1 MAVDGDGTD
10 GGGGSQPPG
19 KNAAEKD
26 MEVRIPTLSHFPIN
40 DHVSDDYEDLDSEY
54 SSLVLRSLEKYLPTE
69 ILTANRDEKAKF
81 MSGILRKYIS
91 PRECMKVNWLKSY
104 RQKIISKYRVRRSLF
119 SHVSF
124 WFYFDPEMFF
134 LPAFLKVVRRIMS
147 EPFPGLFVFQM
158 FQRDFFEKLIVE
170 AENFSNWAHENK
182 FPIRRPYN
190 KSKCSVVLED
200 FGLGI
205 MLDKIMQD
213 FIFPLCKGKSIL
225 KCIQTTFLVFFP
237 DVCGAMFDAR
247 HGFYMETGEDKEA
260 ELGFHV
266 DDSDI
271 TLNVCLR
278 KQFEGGKML
287 FAGTR
292 CNKHMDAEIKP
303 YEVYHYNN
311 TPGQAIL
318 HRGRNCHGSRVT
330 ATPGYRA
337 NMVLWYKSSLCTE
350 METYQ
355 KEFRDW
361 CSQCTRVK
369 KEKENEILAAKRQ
382 EMIRIEIGPNG
393 RR

>member
-104 RQKIISKYRVRRSLF
+104 RQKIISKYRV
-119 SHVSF
+119 
-124 WFYFDPEMFF
+124 
-134 LPAFLKVVRRIMS
+134 VRRIMS

-213 FIFPLCKGKSIL
+213 FIFPLCK
-225 KCIQTTFLVFFP
+225 VFFP

-303 YEVYHYNN
+303 YVRSLIFSNYIPVFRKWQNVEVIKE
-311 TPGQAIL
+311 TTI
-318 HRGRNCHGSRVT
+318 SR
-330 ATPGYRA
+330 
-337 NMVLWYKSSLCTE
+337 
-350 METYQ
+350 
-355 KEFRDW
+355 
-361 CSQCTRVK
+361 
-369 KEKENEILAAKRQ
+369 
-382 EMIRIEIGPNG
+382 
-393 RR
+393 